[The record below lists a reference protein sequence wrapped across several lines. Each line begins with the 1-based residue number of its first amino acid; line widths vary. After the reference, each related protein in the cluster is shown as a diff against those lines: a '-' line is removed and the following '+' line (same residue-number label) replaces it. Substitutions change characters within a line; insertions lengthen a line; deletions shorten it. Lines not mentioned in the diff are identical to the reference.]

1 MKLEILDRTDLAVR
15 ALRLLSD
22 LEHASSRQL
31 ADRLDT
37 SPGFLTQVLAP
48 LVQSG
53 VLISSRGPGGG
64 YRFGVDPEDVTMLE
78 VIEAIEGPT
87 DDGRCVLENAPC
99 PRRELC
105 SLHDAWVAAREALL
119 QTLSATA
126 VIDPTPQEVAS

>member
-15 ALRLLSD
+15 ALRLLAD
-22 LEHASSRQL
+22 VEHASSGRL

-53 VLISSRGPGGG
+53 HLISSRGPGGG
-64 YRFGVDPEDVTMLE
+64 YRFAADPDDLTMLE

-105 SLHDAWVAAREALL
+105 SLHDAWIAARESLL
-119 QTLSATA
+119 ETLAATP